1 MLGKARLLEAIGET
15 EMAENQLNEILSNNK
30 NCYDALM
37 ALAAIR
43 EKEKDITEAV
53 KLYKRATRASRTAIE
68 PVLALARV
76 YDKIGLDDVADE
88 YRDIAKQMRKQ
99 QQSKK
104 PRRKKK

>member
-1 MLGKARLLEAIGET
+1 
-15 EMAENQLNEILSNNK
+15 
-30 NCYDALM
+30 M
-37 ALAAIR
+37 ALAARR

-88 YRDIAKQMRKQ
+88 YRDIAKQRKQ